1 MGQRHVCTFRHAQRA
16 AYRTAISAAQTCCN
30 CVVRVRIAVHHN
42 NCMYIAHHLITID
55 KVFQQRATDGSATVS
70 PPGYPPLASSWP
82 PAPGHAVGPAPGPGP
97 GVPHGGLKRPGPG
110 PGGGGGVSD
119 GGKLMD
125 VVAWTKRLGND
136 SFTQHVS
143 VKKQQLSDHLRT
155 AKGRHGSF
163 LLCTNAVFTTIRLRF
178 DGRSTAYQR
187 SLRSQ

>member
-1 MGQRHVCTFRHAQRA
+1 
-16 AYRTAISAAQTCCN
+16 
-30 CVVRVRIAVHHN
+30 
-42 NCMYIAHHLITID
+42 MYIAHHLITID

-70 PPGYPPLASSWP
+70 PLGYPPLASSWP
-82 PAPGHAVGPAPGPGP
+82 AAPGHAVGPAPGPGP
-97 GVPHGGLKRPGPG
+97 GVPHGRLRRPG

-187 SLRSQ
+187 SLRSR